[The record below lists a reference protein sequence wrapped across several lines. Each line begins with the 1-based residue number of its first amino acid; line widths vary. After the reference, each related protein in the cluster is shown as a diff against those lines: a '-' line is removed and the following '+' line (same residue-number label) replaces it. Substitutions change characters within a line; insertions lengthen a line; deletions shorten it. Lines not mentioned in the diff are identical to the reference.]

1 MRITLRI
8 AFHEL
13 ATKLADVEEGFAD
26 HDARLPLSASDD
38 VDAEVRK
45 TMDVLEGIED
55 VGGGTVA
62 PGEPP
67 RLLDDLGV
75 RIGLTFWS
83 SYSDVLG
90 AGPGSAAPMGLTLIE
105 AAIGCV
111 EPAEIRLEQLVTIKT
126 FTEGELFSG
135 QSVTACD

>member
-38 VDAEVRK
+38 VDVDVDVDVDAEVRK
-45 TMDVLEGIED
+45 AMDVLEGIED

-75 RIGLTFWS
+75 RIGLTLWS
-83 SYSDVLG
+83 SYSDVSG
-90 AGPGSAAPMGLTLIE
+90 AGPRECCTDGPHLDRGSHWL
-105 AAIGCV
+105 
-111 EPAEIRLEQLVTIKT
+111 R
-126 FTEGELFSG
+126 
-135 QSVTACD
+135 

>member
-1 MRITLRI
+1 MP
-8 AFHEL
+8 
-13 ATKLADVEEGFAD
+13 GS
-26 HDARLPLSASDD
+26 PLSASDDVD

-83 SYSDVLG
+83 SYSDVSG
-90 AGPGSAAPMGLTLIE
+90 AGPRECCTDGPHLDRGSHWL
-105 AAIGCV
+105 
-111 EPAEIRLEQLVTIKT
+111 R
-126 FTEGELFSG
+126 
-135 QSVTACD
+135 